1 MLNIQANQDLDL
13 VNPGLVNHNLATPN
27 HFSVDNLA
35 NEGLSPGVWK
45 TVEARHFILNFL
57 LVILWS
63 SAIRPINREYESWFL
78 SRAGFADRLL
88 KRLSEPG
95 WELAEP
101 IVEEGIAKIGPV
113 VAQSL
118 KGRSGNIAD
127 TIENLS
133 HYHFKRY
140 DRSWSSL
147 RPVQKS
153 FTQEWPSP
161 SKLFFAFG
169 PHIGIGDEMI
179 LFLAVEAF
187 MRKFPNVDVEVWS
200 HSRDLWKWNPQI
212 DAHHIDSD
220 ALAPFV
226 RAQELLKEKPD
237 ALIAFCDFA
246 SDKIYRVLETVP
258 GFERFFYID
267 IGSRLVRLVNQT
279 EGCITEHE
287 SSNERLT
294 IYDALKD
301 LLNTVGIETPKL
313 GSLIQSVRAEDK
325 KSRRSVF
332 LNPHSSKE
340 KSAVSAQWW
349 AEAIHHLSVDHPIE
363 LNIVAGINEAN
374 QQFSQSIADL
384 LDHSQIQVS
393 VLPKSGLDGIIKTAL
408 NHDIILGLDTFT
420 AHMNTISKVNCVTVF
435 FGTSGDNWR
444 VPQETVLNLQITDE
458 GLLAGELAKLLL
470 RPVSDSVTVATL
482 CQIAET
488 TESLETALDRADPC
502 KIVSD
507 CLEGILH
514 LTQSLFAH
522 DRKLAKIFNDYSMS
536 HIESLK
542 GVVKVVDGNE
552 PVSVLQTR
560 ILRVAL
566 MGWKNSNLSRYSR
579 YIASQEGN
587 EGVLQ

>member
-1 MLNIQANQDLDL
+1 MPSTQVKQDLGFVSPSL
-13 VNPGLVNHNLATPN
+13 VTPN
-27 HFSVDNLA
+27 NVDLNNLTNDDLA
-35 NEGLSPGVWK
+35 DGAWK

-57 LVILWS
+57 IVILWS
-63 SAIRPINREYESWFL
+63 AAVRPINREYESWFL
-78 SRAGFADRLL
+78 SRARFADRLL

-101 IVEEGIAKIGPV
+101 IVEEGIVKIAPV
-113 VAQSL
+113 IAQSL

-127 TIENLS
+127 TLEILS

-140 DRSWSSL
+140 DRAWSSL
-147 RPVQKS
+147 RPVQKT
-153 FTQEWPSP
+153 FDQEWPSP

-187 MRKFPNVDVEVWS
+187 MRKFPNVSVEVWS
-200 HSRDLWKWNPQI
+200 HSRDLWKWNPKI

-226 RAQELLKEKPD
+226 RAQALLEEKPD
-237 ALIAFCDFA
+237 ALIAFCDFL
-246 SDKIYRVLETVP
+246 SDKIYRELETVP

-279 EGCITEHE
+279 EGCITEYE
-287 SSNERLT
+287 SSDVRLT
-294 IYDALKD
+294 IYDALKN

-313 GSLIQSVRAEDK
+313 GSLIQSAARSKDK
-325 KSRRSVF
+325 KSRFRVF

-349 AEAIHHLSVDHPIE
+349 ADAIHHLSLDHPIE

-374 QQFSQSIADL
+374 QQFSRSIVAL
-384 LDHSQIQVS
+384 LESAQIQAS
-393 VLPKSGLDGIIKTAL
+393 VLPKSGLDRIINTAL
-408 NHDIILGLDTFT
+408 SHDIILGLDTFT

-435 FGTSGDNWR
+435 FGSSGDNWR
-444 VPQETVLNLQITDE
+444 VPQETVLNLQIADE
-458 GLLAGELAKLLL
+458 ALLAGSLAKLLL
-470 RPVSDSVTVATL
+470 HPVSDALTVDTL
-482 CQIAET
+482 CQIAKT
-488 TESLETALDRADPC
+488 TESLELALERADSC
-502 KIVSD
+502 KMVSD
-507 CLEGILH
+507 CLDGILH
-514 LTQSLFAH
+514 LTQSLFAQDH
-522 DRKLAKIFNDYSMS
+522 KLMKIFTDYSMT
-536 HIESLK
+536 HVESLK
-542 GVVKVVDGNE
+542 GVVKVVGGDE
-552 PVSVLQTR
+552 SVSSLQTD

-579 YIASQEGN
+579 YIASQQLKEVG
-587 EGVLQ
+587 LR

>member
-1 MLNIQANQDLDL
+1 MLITQVKQDL
-13 VNPGLVNHNLATPN
+13 GLVSPSLATPN
-27 HFSVDNLA
+27 NDDLDTLTSDD
-35 NEGLSPGVWK
+35 LSDGVWK

-57 LVILWS
+57 VVILWS
-63 SAIRPINREYESWFL
+63 SAVRPINREYESWFL
-78 SRAGFADRLL
+78 SRARFADRLL

-101 IVEEGIAKIGPV
+101 IVEEGIAKIAPV
-113 VAQSL
+113 IAQSL

-127 TIENLS
+127 TIEILS

-147 RPVQKS
+147 RPVQKT
-153 FTQEWPSP
+153 FDQEWSSP

-187 MRKFPNVDVEVWS
+187 MRKFPNVGVEVWS
-200 HSRDLWKWNPQI
+200 HSRDLWKWNPKI
-212 DAHHIDSD
+212 DAHHINSD

-226 RAQELLKEKPD
+226 RAQALLEEKPD
-237 ALIAFCDFA
+237 ALIAFCDFL
-246 SDKIYRVLETVP
+246 SDKIYRELETVP

-279 EGCITEHE
+279 EGCITEYE
-287 SSNERLT
+287 SSDVRLT
-294 IYDALKD
+294 IYDALKN

-313 GSLIQSVRAEDK
+313 GSLIQSANRGKDK
-325 KSRRSVF
+325 KSRFRVF

-349 AEAIHHLSVDHPIE
+349 ADAIHHLSLDHPIE
-363 LNIVAGINEAN
+363 LNIAAGINEAN
-374 QQFSQSIADL
+374 QQFSQSIVDL
-384 LDHSQIQVS
+384 LESAHIQAS
-393 VLPKSGLDGIIKTAL
+393 VLPKSGLDRIINAAL
-408 NHDIILGLDTFT
+408 SHDIILGLDTFT

-435 FGTSGDNWR
+435 FGSSGDNWR

-458 GLLAGELAKLLL
+458 ALLAGSLAKLLL
-470 RPVSDSVTVATL
+470 HPVSDALTVDTL
-482 CQIAET
+482 CQIAKT
-488 TESLETALDRADPC
+488 TESLELALERADSC
-502 KIVSD
+502 KMVSD
-507 CLEGILH
+507 CLDGILH
-514 LTQSLFAH
+514 LTQSLFAQDH
-522 DRKLAKIFNDYSMS
+522 KLIKIFTDYSMT
-536 HIESLK
+536 HVESLK
-542 GVVKVVDGNE
+542 GVVKVVGGDE
-552 PVSVLQTR
+552 SVSTLQTD

-579 YIASQEGN
+579 YIASQQLEEVG
-587 EGVLQ
+587 LR

>member
-1 MLNIQANQDLDL
+1 MLITQVKQDL
-13 VNPGLVNHNLATPN
+13 GLVSPSLATPN
-27 HFSVDNLA
+27 NNDLDTLTSDD
-35 NEGLSPGVWK
+35 LSDGVWK

-57 LVILWS
+57 VVILWS
-63 SAIRPINREYESWFL
+63 SAVRPINREYESWFL
-78 SRAGFADRLL
+78 SRARFADGLL

-101 IVEEGIAKIGPV
+101 IVEEGIAKIAPV
-113 VAQSL
+113 IAQSL

-127 TIENLS
+127 TIEILS

-147 RPVQKS
+147 RPVQKT
-153 FTQEWPSP
+153 FDQEWSSP

-187 MRKFPNVDVEVWS
+187 MRKFPNVGVEVWS
-200 HSRDLWKWNPQI
+200 HSRDLWKWNPKI
-212 DAHHIDSD
+212 DAHHINSD

-226 RAQELLKEKPD
+226 RAQALLEDKPD
-237 ALIAFCDFA
+237 ALIAFCDFL
-246 SDKIYRVLETVP
+246 SDKIYRELETVP

-279 EGCITEHE
+279 EGCITEYE
-287 SSNERLT
+287 SSDVRLT
-294 IYDALKD
+294 IYDALKN

-313 GSLIQSVRAEDK
+313 GSLIQSTNRGEDK
-325 KSRRSVF
+325 KSRFRVF

-349 AEAIHHLSVDHPIE
+349 ADAIHYLSLDHPIE
-363 LNIVAGINEAN
+363 LNIAAGINEAN
-374 QQFSQSIADL
+374 QQFSQSIVDL
-384 LDHSQIQVS
+384 LESAHIQAS
-393 VLPKSGLDGIIKTAL
+393 VLPKSGLDRIINAAL
-408 NHDIILGLDTFT
+408 SHDIILGLDTFT

-435 FGTSGDNWR
+435 FGSSGDNWR

-458 GLLAGELAKLLL
+458 ALLAGSLAKLLL
-470 RPVSDSVTVATL
+470 QPVSDAVTVDAL
-482 CQIAET
+482 CQIANT
-488 TESLETALDRADPC
+488 TESLELALKRADSC
-502 KIVSD
+502 KKVSD
-507 CLEGILH
+507 CLDGILH
-514 LTQSLFAH
+514 LTQSLFAQDH
-522 DRKLAKIFNDYSMS
+522 KLVKIFTDYSMT

-542 GVVKVVDGNE
+542 GVVKVVGEDE
-552 PVSVLQTR
+552 PVSSLQTG
-560 ILRVAL
+560 ILHGAL

-579 YIASQEGN
+579 YIASQQLEEVG
-587 EGVLQ
+587 LR

>member
-1 MLNIQANQDLDL
+1 MLTTQVKQDL
-13 VNPGLVNHNLATPN
+13 GLVKPILVTPDLTD
-27 HFSVDNLA
+27 VDNLTNNDLA
-35 NEGLSPGVWK
+35 EDVWK

-78 SRAGFADRLL
+78 SRARFADRLL

-101 IVEEGIAKIGPV
+101 IIEEGIAKIAPV

-127 TIENLS
+127 TIEILS

-140 DRSWSSL
+140 DRAWSSL
-147 RPVQKS
+147 RPVQKT
-153 FTQEWPSP
+153 FEQEWPSP

-187 MRKFPNVDVEVWS
+187 MRKFPNVSVEVWS
-200 HSRDLWKWNPQI
+200 HSRDLWKWNPKI

-220 ALAPFV
+220 ALAPFL
-226 RAQELLKEKPD
+226 RAQALLAEKPD
-237 ALIAFCDFA
+237 ALIAFCDFL

-279 EGCITEHE
+279 EGCITEYE
-287 SSNERLT
+287 SIDERLT
-294 IYDALKD
+294 IYDALKN

-313 GSLIQSVRAEDK
+313 GSLIQSVRVEDK
-325 KSRRSVF
+325 NSRFRVF

-349 AEAIHHLSVDHPIE
+349 ADAIHHLSEDHPIE

-374 QQFSQSIADL
+374 QQFSQSIVDL
-384 LDHSQIQVS
+384 LESTNIHAS
-393 VLPKSGLDGIIKTAL
+393 VLPKTGLDGIINTAL
-408 NHDIILGLDTFT
+408 SHDIILGLDTFT

-435 FGTSGDNWR
+435 FGPSGDNWR

-458 GLLAGELAKLLL
+458 ALLAGSLAKLLL
-470 RPVSDSVTVATL
+470 HPVSDPVTVGTL

-488 TESLETALDRADPC
+488 TESLELALACADSC
-502 KIVSD
+502 EMVGD
-507 CLEGILH
+507 CLDGIL
-514 LTQSLFAH
+514 LQTQSLFAH
-522 DRKLAKIFNDYSMS
+522 DPTLVKNFADYSMS
-536 HIESLK
+536 HVESLK
-542 GVVKVVDGNE
+542 GVVKVVDGDE
-552 PVSVLQTR
+552 PVSALQTG
-560 ILRVAL
+560 ILQAAL

-579 YIASQEGN
+579 FIATQQREEVG
-587 EGVLQ
+587 LK

>member
-1 MLNIQANQDLDL
+1 MPSTQVKQDLGFVSPSL
-13 VNPGLVNHNLATPN
+13 VTPN
-27 HFSVDNLA
+27 NVDLNNLTNDDLA
-35 NEGLSPGVWK
+35 DGAWK

-57 LVILWS
+57 IVILWS
-63 SAIRPINREYESWFL
+63 AAVRPINREYESWFL
-78 SRAGFADRLL
+78 SRARFADRLL

-101 IVEEGIAKIGPV
+101 IVEEGIVKIAPV
-113 VAQSL
+113 IAQSL

-127 TIENLS
+127 TLEILS

-140 DRSWSSL
+140 DRAWSSL
-147 RPVQKS
+147 RPVQKT
-153 FTQEWPSP
+153 FDQEWPSP

-187 MRKFPNVDVEVWS
+187 MRKFPNVSVEVWS
-200 HSRDLWKWNPQI
+200 HSRDLWKWNPKI

-226 RAQELLKEKPD
+226 RAQALLEEKPD
-237 ALIAFCDFA
+237 ALIAFCDFL
-246 SDKIYRVLETVP
+246 SDKIYRELETVP

-279 EGCITEHE
+279 EGCITEYE
-287 SSNERLT
+287 SSDVRLT
-294 IYDALKD
+294 IYDALKN

-313 GSLIQSVRAEDK
+313 GSLIQSTNRGEDK
-325 KSRRSVF
+325 KSRFRVF

-349 AEAIHHLSVDHPIE
+349 ADAIHHLSLDHPIE

-374 QQFSQSIADL
+374 QQFSRSIVAL
-384 LDHSQIQVS
+384 LESAQIQAS
-393 VLPKSGLDGIIKTAL
+393 VLPKSGLDRIINTAL
-408 NHDIILGLDTFT
+408 SHDIILGLDTFT

-435 FGTSGDNWR
+435 FGSSGDNWR

-458 GLLAGELAKLLL
+458 ALLAGSLAKLLL
-470 RPVSDSVTVATL
+470 HPVSDALTVDTL
-482 CQIAET
+482 CQIAKT
-488 TESLETALDRADPC
+488 TESLELALERADSC
-502 KIVSD
+502 KMVSD
-507 CLEGILH
+507 CLDGILH
-514 LTQSLFAH
+514 LTQSLFAQDH
-522 DRKLAKIFNDYSMS
+522 KLMKIFTDYSMT
-536 HIESLK
+536 HVESLK
-542 GVVKVVDGNE
+542 GVVKVVGGDE
-552 PVSVLQTR
+552 SVSSLQTD

-579 YIASQEGN
+579 YIASQQLKEVG
-587 EGVLQ
+587 LR

>member
-1 MLNIQANQDLDL
+1 MPSTQVKQDLGFVSPSL
-13 VNPGLVNHNLATPN
+13 VTPN
-27 HFSVDNLA
+27 NVDLNNLTNDDLA
-35 NEGLSPGVWK
+35 DGAWK

-57 LVILWS
+57 IVILWS
-63 SAIRPINREYESWFL
+63 AAVRPINREYESWFL
-78 SRAGFADRLL
+78 SRARFADRLL

-101 IVEEGIAKIGPV
+101 IVEEGIVKIAPV
-113 VAQSL
+113 IAQSL

-127 TIENLS
+127 TLEILS

-140 DRSWSSL
+140 DRAWSSL
-147 RPVQKS
+147 RPVQKT
-153 FTQEWPSP
+153 FDQEWPSP

-187 MRKFPNVDVEVWS
+187 MRKFPNVGVEVWS
-200 HSRDLWKWNPQI
+200 HSRDLWKWNPKI

-226 RAQELLKEKPD
+226 RAQALLEEKPD
-237 ALIAFCDFA
+237 ALIAFCDFL
-246 SDKIYRVLETVP
+246 SDKIYRELETVP

-279 EGCITEHE
+279 EGCITEYE
-287 SSNERLT
+287 SSDVRLT
-294 IYDALKD
+294 IYDALKN

-313 GSLIQSVRAEDK
+313 GSLIQSAARSKDK
-325 KSRRSVF
+325 KSRFRVF

-349 AEAIHHLSVDHPIE
+349 ADAIHHLSLDHPIE

-374 QQFSQSIADL
+374 QQFSRSIVAL
-384 LDHSQIQVS
+384 LESAQIQAS
-393 VLPKSGLDGIIKTAL
+393 VLPKSGLDRIINTAL
-408 NHDIILGLDTFT
+408 SHDIILGLDTFT

-435 FGTSGDNWR
+435 FGSSGDNWR

-458 GLLAGELAKLLL
+458 ALLAGSLAKLLL
-470 RPVSDSVTVATL
+470 HPVSDALTVDTL
-482 CQIAET
+482 CQIAKT
-488 TESLETALDRADPC
+488 TESLELALERADSC
-502 KIVSD
+502 KMVSD
-507 CLEGILH
+507 CLDGILH
-514 LTQSLFAH
+514 LTQSLFAQDH
-522 DRKLAKIFNDYSMS
+522 KLMKIFTDYSMT
-536 HIESLK
+536 HVESLK
-542 GVVKVVDGNE
+542 GVVKVVGGDE
-552 PVSVLQTR
+552 SVSSLQTD

-579 YIASQEGN
+579 YIASQQLKEVG
-587 EGVLQ
+587 LR

>member
-1 MLNIQANQDLDL
+1 MPITQVKQDL
-13 VNPGLVNHNLATPN
+13 GLVSPSLATPN
-27 HFSVDNLA
+27 NDDLDTLTSDDQSD
-35 NEGLSPGVWK
+35 GIWK

-57 LVILWS
+57 VVILWS
-63 SAIRPINREYESWFL
+63 SAVRPINREYESWFL
-78 SRAGFADRLL
+78 SRARFADGLL

-101 IVEEGIAKIGPV
+101 IVEEGIAKIAPV
-113 VAQSL
+113 IAQSL

-127 TIENLS
+127 TIEILS

-147 RPVQKS
+147 RPVQKT
-153 FTQEWPSP
+153 FDQEWSSP

-187 MRKFPNVDVEVWS
+187 MRKFPNVGVEVWS
-200 HSRDLWKWNPQI
+200 HSRDLWKWNPKI
-212 DAHHIDSD
+212 DAHHINSD

-226 RAQELLKEKPD
+226 RAQALLEEKPD
-237 ALIAFCDFA
+237 ALIAFCDFL
-246 SDKIYRVLETVP
+246 SDKIYRELETVP

-279 EGCITEHE
+279 EGCITEYE
-287 SSNERLT
+287 SSDVRLT
-294 IYDALKD
+294 IYDALKN

-313 GSLIQSVRAEDK
+313 GSLIQSAARSKDK
-325 KSRRSVF
+325 KSRFRVF

-349 AEAIHHLSVDHPIE
+349 ADAIHHLSLDHPIE

-374 QQFSQSIADL
+374 QQFSRSIVAL
-384 LDHSQIQVS
+384 LESAQIQAS
-393 VLPKSGLDGIIKTAL
+393 VLPKSGLDRIINTAL
-408 NHDIILGLDTFT
+408 SHDIILGLDTFT

-435 FGTSGDNWR
+435 FGSSGDNWR

-458 GLLAGELAKLLL
+458 ALLAGSLAKLLL
-470 RPVSDSVTVATL
+470 HPVSDALTVDTL
-482 CQIAET
+482 CQIAKT
-488 TESLETALDRADPC
+488 TESLELALERADSC
-502 KIVSD
+502 KMVSD
-507 CLEGILH
+507 CLDGILH
-514 LTQSLFAH
+514 LTQSLFAQDH
-522 DRKLAKIFNDYSMS
+522 KLMKIFTDYSMT
-536 HIESLK
+536 HVESLK
-542 GVVKVVDGNE
+542 GVVKVVGGDE
-552 PVSVLQTR
+552 SVSSLQTD

-579 YIASQEGN
+579 YIASQQLKEVG
-587 EGVLQ
+587 LR

>member
-1 MLNIQANQDLDL
+1 MPSTQVKQDLGFVSPSL
-13 VNPGLVNHNLATPN
+13 VTPN
-27 HFSVDNLA
+27 NVDLNNLTNDDLA
-35 NEGLSPGVWK
+35 DGAWK

-57 LVILWS
+57 IVILWS
-63 SAIRPINREYESWFL
+63 AAVRPINREYESWFL
-78 SRAGFADRLL
+78 SRARFADGLL

-101 IVEEGIAKIGPV
+101 IVEEGIAKIAPV
-113 VAQSL
+113 IAQSL

-127 TIENLS
+127 TLEILS

-140 DRSWSSL
+140 DRAWSSL
-147 RPVQKS
+147 RPVQKT
-153 FTQEWPSP
+153 FDQEWPSP

-187 MRKFPNVDVEVWS
+187 MRKFPNVSVEVWS
-200 HSRDLWKWNPQI
+200 HSRDLWKWNPKI

-226 RAQELLKEKPD
+226 RAQALLEEKPD
-237 ALIAFCDFA
+237 ALIAFCDFL
-246 SDKIYRVLETVP
+246 SDKIYRELETVP

-279 EGCITEHE
+279 EGCITEYE
-287 SSNERLT
+287 SSDVRLT
-294 IYDALKD
+294 IYDALKN

-313 GSLIQSVRAEDK
+313 GSLIQSAARSKDK
-325 KSRRSVF
+325 KSRFRVF

-349 AEAIHHLSVDHPIE
+349 ADAIHHLSLDHPIE

-374 QQFSQSIADL
+374 QQFSRSIVAL
-384 LDHSQIQVS
+384 LESAQIQAS
-393 VLPKSGLDGIIKTAL
+393 VLPKSGLDRIINTAL
-408 NHDIILGLDTFT
+408 SHDIILGLDTFT

-435 FGTSGDNWR
+435 FGSSGDNWR

-458 GLLAGELAKLLL
+458 ALLAGSLAKLLL
-470 RPVSDSVTVATL
+470 HPVSDALTVDTL
-482 CQIAET
+482 CQIAKT
-488 TESLETALDRADPC
+488 TESLELALERADSC
-502 KIVSD
+502 KMVSD
-507 CLEGILH
+507 CLDGILH
-514 LTQSLFAH
+514 LTQSLFAQDH
-522 DRKLAKIFNDYSMS
+522 KLMKIFTDYSMT
-536 HIESLK
+536 HVESLK
-542 GVVKVVDGNE
+542 GVVKVVGGDE
-552 PVSVLQTR
+552 SVSSLQTD

-579 YIASQEGN
+579 YIASQQLKEVG
-587 EGVLQ
+587 LR

>member
-1 MLNIQANQDLDL
+1 MPSTQVKQDLGFVSPSL
-13 VNPGLVNHNLATPN
+13 VTPN
-27 HFSVDNLA
+27 NVDLNNLTNDDLA
-35 NEGLSPGVWK
+35 DGAWK

-57 LVILWS
+57 IVILWS
-63 SAIRPINREYESWFL
+63 AAVRPINREYESWFL
-78 SRAGFADRLL
+78 SRARFADRLL

-101 IVEEGIAKIGPV
+101 IVEEGIVKIAPV
-113 VAQSL
+113 IAQSL

-127 TIENLS
+127 TLEILS

-140 DRSWSSL
+140 DRAWSSL
-147 RPVQKS
+147 RPVQKT
-153 FTQEWPSP
+153 FDQEWPSP

-187 MRKFPNVDVEVWS
+187 MRKFPNVSVEVWS
-200 HSRDLWKWNPQI
+200 HSRDLWKWNPKI
-212 DAHHIDSD
+212 DAHHINSD

-226 RAQELLKEKPD
+226 RAQALLEEKPD
-237 ALIAFCDFA
+237 ALIAFCDFL
-246 SDKIYRVLETVP
+246 SDKIYRELETVP

-279 EGCITEHE
+279 EGCITEYE
-287 SSNERLT
+287 SSDVRLT
-294 IYDALKD
+294 IYDALKN

-313 GSLIQSVRAEDK
+313 GSLIQSAARSKDK
-325 KSRRSVF
+325 KSRFRVF

-349 AEAIHHLSVDHPIE
+349 ADAIHHLSLDHPIE

-374 QQFSQSIADL
+374 QQFSRSIVAL
-384 LDHSQIQVS
+384 LESAQIQAS
-393 VLPKSGLDGIIKTAL
+393 VLPKSGLDRIINTAL
-408 NHDIILGLDTFT
+408 SHDIILGLDTFT

-435 FGTSGDNWR
+435 FGSSGDNWR

-458 GLLAGELAKLLL
+458 ALLAGSLAKLLL
-470 RPVSDSVTVATL
+470 HPVSDALTVDTL
-482 CQIAET
+482 CQIAKT
-488 TESLETALDRADPC
+488 TESLELALERADSC
-502 KIVSD
+502 KMVSD
-507 CLEGILH
+507 CLDGILH
-514 LTQSLFAH
+514 LTQSLFAQDH
-522 DRKLAKIFNDYSMS
+522 KLMKIFTDYSMT
-536 HIESLK
+536 HVESLK
-542 GVVKVVDGNE
+542 GVVKVVGGDE
-552 PVSVLQTR
+552 SVSSLQTD

-579 YIASQEGN
+579 YIASQQLKEVG
-587 EGVLQ
+587 LR

>member
-1 MLNIQANQDLDL
+1 
-13 VNPGLVNHNLATPN
+13 V
-27 HFSVDNLA
+27 
-35 NEGLSPGVWK
+35 
-45 TVEARHFILNFL
+45 
-57 LVILWS
+57 
-63 SAIRPINREYESWFL
+63 RPINREYESWFL
-78 SRAGFADRLL
+78 SRARFADRLL

-101 IVEEGIAKIGPV
+101 IVEEGIVKIAPV
-113 VAQSL
+113 IAQSL

-127 TIENLS
+127 TLEILS

-140 DRSWSSL
+140 DRAWSSL
-147 RPVQKS
+147 RPVQKT
-153 FTQEWPSP
+153 FDQEWPSP

-187 MRKFPNVDVEVWS
+187 MRKFPNVSVEVWS
-200 HSRDLWKWNPQI
+200 HSRDLWKWNPKI

-226 RAQELLKEKPD
+226 RAQALLEEKPD
-237 ALIAFCDFA
+237 ALIAFCDFL
-246 SDKIYRVLETVP
+246 SDKIYRELETVP

-279 EGCITEHE
+279 EGCITEYE
-287 SSNERLT
+287 SSDVRLT
-294 IYDALKD
+294 IYDALKN

-313 GSLIQSVRAEDK
+313 GSLIQSAARSKDK
-325 KSRRSVF
+325 KSRFRVF

-349 AEAIHHLSVDHPIE
+349 ADAIHHLSLDHPIE

-374 QQFSQSIADL
+374 QQFSRSIVAL
-384 LDHSQIQVS
+384 LESAQIQAS
-393 VLPKSGLDGIIKTAL
+393 VLPKSGLDRIINTAL
-408 NHDIILGLDTFT
+408 SHDIILGLDTFT

-435 FGTSGDNWR
+435 FGSSGDNWR

-458 GLLAGELAKLLL
+458 ALLAGSLAKLLL
-470 RPVSDSVTVATL
+470 HPVSDALTVDTL
-482 CQIAET
+482 CQIAKT
-488 TESLETALDRADPC
+488 TESLELALERADSC
-502 KIVSD
+502 KMVSD
-507 CLEGILH
+507 CLDGILH
-514 LTQSLFAH
+514 LTQSLFAQDH
-522 DRKLAKIFNDYSMS
+522 KLMKIFTDYSMT
-536 HIESLK
+536 HVESLK
-542 GVVKVVDGNE
+542 GVVKVVGGDE
-552 PVSVLQTR
+552 SVSSLQTD

-579 YIASQEGN
+579 YIASQQLKEVG
-587 EGVLQ
+587 LR